1 MTILAQEIE
10 QIRSRMEEIAK
21 SEGRRVAELADALKR
36 ADEKIQN
43 EVAELAEEHMARRG
57 TILEELQALAGRPGA
72 FPRQLDQLAKEE
84 TGTAKAAVAP
94 NDSMNLSVRVCGDRR
109 GEILAS

>member
-10 QIRSRMEEIAK
+10 QSRSRMEEIAK

-84 TGTAKAAVAP
+84 RAP
-94 NDSMNLSVRVCGDRR
+94 PKLQSHQT
-109 GEILAS
+109 ITT